1 MKDSILHG
9 LNVILKEIEQEREVK
24 IEKKDALIE
33 IMHEIQAKL
42 EVLNMDIDSLEHR
55 RETIYQVILETE
67 ET

>member
-9 LNVILKEIEQEREVK
+9 LDTVLREIQREREIK

-42 EVLNMDIDSLEHR
+42 EILNMDIDSLEHR
-55 RETIYQVILETE
+55 HETIYQVILETE